1 MATITQ
7 CFLIS
12 VFFSKANLAAACG
25 GLIYFVL
32 YLPYV
37 LSYAWRDVM
46 GFPAKVALVSTAL
59 SPPRSVS
66 AEASPAQTL
75 SLPDSRHRGPTEE
88 GK

>member
-1 MATITQ
+1 MVFCLATITQ

-37 LSYAWRDVM
+37 FCYTWGDAM
-46 GFPAKVALVSTAL
+46 TFPAKVAVVSTAL
-59 SPPRSVS
+59 SLRHGLSAPR
-66 AEASPAQTL
+66 
-75 SLPDSRHRGPTEE
+75 PTVLADANAP
-88 GK
+88 

>member
-1 MATITQ
+1 MFLLVFCLTTITQ

-37 LSYAWRDVM
+37 LCYAWSSVM
-46 GFPAKVALVSTAL
+46 GFRAKVAVVSIAC
-59 SPPRSVS
+59 PPRSLS
-66 AEASPAQTL
+66 SEA
-75 SLPDSRHRGPTEE
+75 D
-88 GK
+88 

>member
-1 MATITQ
+1 MFLLVFCLATISQ

-37 LSYAWRDVM
+37 LCYTWSNVM
-46 GFPAKVALVSTAL
+46 GFPAKVAVVSTATVCQ
-59 SPPRSVS
+59 R
-66 AEASPAQTL
+66 
-75 SLPDSRHRGPTEE
+75 RGRLCCESNADANAP
-88 GK
+88 